1 MLFLESGKYRVPLIT
16 VISILS
22 MSIVVNLPGLAI
34 SPVMGKL
41 EEVFPHTSELEI
53 QLLSILPN
61 FFIIPFVLLSGKLS
75 MSKSKLSLAFLGLV
89 IYLLSGIAYLF
100 AKNMVWMIIIS
111 CTLGVGCGLVI
122 PIAGGLLADYF
133 FGKYRVKL
141 LGVKSG
147 VAVFTIVLANIF
159 VGGTVNKDWHVP
171 FIVYIVPIIP
181 IVLFPFISSKFLKKN
196 LLESKDKVIELKADK
211 VQDKIATKDKKF
223 KKKDNMIFK
232 LTWFYGMMTFVVLV
246 ITYYMPFRMQ
256 KAGISDFILG
266 EVTALYFLA
275 MAIPGFMLST
285 IIFLFRRHAI
295 LIGNILLIAGIIV
308 NTIFSDSITFAV
320 GAAFMGFG
328 YGIIQPILYDKATNT
343 TDNDKESTQRFSI
356 LLSGNYIAI
365 ALGPFIFKI
374 IEDLIHDHSLM
385 VPYYISIIVMVV
397 IILLNIFYRNSFVF
411 STKEYMK

>member
-1 MLFLESGKYRVPLIT
+1 M
-16 VISILS
+16 
-22 MSIVVNLPGLAI
+22 
-34 SPVMGKL
+34 
-41 EEVFPHTSELEI
+41 
-53 QLLSILPN
+53 
-61 FFIIPFVLLSGKLS
+61 
-75 MSKSKLSLAFLGLV
+75 
-89 IYLLSGIAYLF
+89 
-100 AKNMVWMIIIS
+100 
-111 CTLGVGCGLVI
+111 
-122 PIAGGLLADYF
+122 
-133 FGKYRVKL
+133 
-141 LGVKSG
+141 
-147 VAVFTIVLANIF
+147 
-159 VGGTVNKDWHVP
+159 
-171 FIVYIVPIIP
+171 
-181 IVLFPFISSKFLKKN
+181 
-196 LLESKDKVIELKADK
+196 
-211 VQDKIATKDKKF
+211 QDEIATKDKKF

-320 GAAFMGFG
+320 GAAFMCFG

-356 LLSGNYIAI
+356 LLYGNYIAI